1 MKNMKK
7 IIAVLLVLAALAS
20 LFTACST
27 KPAES
32 STTAANPS
40 ELLPRQQTRQRRLWN
55 L

>member
-20 LFTACST
+20 LLLRAAQSRLS
-27 KPAES
+27 PAQRPQIPAS
-32 STTAANPS
+32 
-40 ELLPRQQTRQRRLWN
+40 LLPRQQTRQRRLWN

>member
-27 KPAES
+27 NPA
-32 STTAANPS
+32 
-40 ELLPRQQTRQRRLWN
+40 
-55 L
+55 

>member
-27 KPAES
+27 KPLSPAQRPQIPAS
-32 STTAANPS
+32 
-40 ELLPRQQTRQRRLWN
+40 LLPRQQTRQRRLWN

>member
-40 ELLPRQQTRQRRLWN
+40 
-55 L
+55 

>member
-7 IIAVLLVLAALAS
+7 IIALLLVLAALAS

-40 ELLPRQQTRQRRLWN
+40 
-55 L
+55 